1 MTVVRPPITGDP
13 QQDSWMDQVTNL
25 INSGFFA
32 QDTIVV
38 SQGATGAQGARGIAG
53 QDGFSTATL
62 YLFQRQANGLPDTPP
77 PDLQTDLVY
86 DYENNVLYEQGNRT
100 APDGTPIVEWDG
112 WTQFIPED
120 PDNASQYIW
129 VITTNVADRQEQD
142 LVPFTAW
149 STRTLLVAPTVSYDL
164 ESFGFDFIRAN
175 QSMVDVGVRVYRT
188 VGETNAEI
196 TDLLNNNTAN
206 RPSSTWVH
214 WTKHSVEARPSVAA
228 TWDPTVTYS
237 TGNMVS
243 REVDLPGTTPVV
255 QRTYDFVSQANDNIA
270 DPATDGVM
278 WRLADGS
285 VDQRLDDIW
294 SFTTGLTSGTDL
306 TISAAD
312 VLTQTE
318 FRAVLDDAV
327 PLPYT

>member
-25 INSGFFA
+25 INSGFFTR
-32 QDTIVV
+32 DTLVI
-38 SQGATGAQGARGIAG
+38 SQGATGAQGARGVAG

-62 YLFQRQANGLPDTPP
+62 YLFQRQANGLPDTAP
-77 PDLQTDLVY
+77 PDLGTDLVY

-129 VITTNVADRQEQD
+129 VITTNIADRQEQD
-142 LVPFTAW
+142 LIPFTAW

-175 QSMVDVGVRVYRT
+175 QNMVDVGVRAYRT
-188 VGETNAEI
+188 IGETNAEI
-196 TDLLNNNTAN
+196 TDLLENNVAGL
-206 RPSSTWVH
+206 PSSTWVR
-214 WTKHSVEARPSVAA
+214 WTKHSLEARPTDLSNPWMENTPYARDV
-228 TWDPTVTYS
+228 V
-237 TGNMVS
+237 VS
-243 REVDLPGTTPVV
+243 RETELPTMPVV
-255 QRTYDFVSQANDNIA
+255 SQPYNYVSLMDNNMS
-270 DPATDGVM
+270 DPAQDGVN

-294 SFTTGLTSGTDL
+294 NATTGMTSGVNL

-318 FRAVLDDAV
+318 FRAVLDDAT

>member
-1 MTVVRPPITGDP
+1 MTVVRPPITGDA

-228 TWDPTVTYS
+228 AWDPTVTYS